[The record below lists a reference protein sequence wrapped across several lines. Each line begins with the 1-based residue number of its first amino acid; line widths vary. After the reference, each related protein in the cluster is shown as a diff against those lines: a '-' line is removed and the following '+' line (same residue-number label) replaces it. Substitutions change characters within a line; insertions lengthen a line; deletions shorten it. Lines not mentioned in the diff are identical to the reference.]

1 MSTDTV
7 SKLIIIMKKRT
18 MPVRSW
24 GDALNQ
30 FAVLYGE
37 RIPSFMKC

>member
-7 SKLIIIMKKRT
+7 SKLINIMKKWT
-18 MPVRSW
+18 MPVSSW

-37 RIPSFMKC
+37 RMPNFMKC